1 MPGITISISIKN
13 GDLSEEDMNSNY
25 LRTNEQN
32 KVSEKLAFVNEN
44 MPYYLTEKKK
54 REKMQ
59 MSLTVTLKHRKCFPM
74 QVFVNCFSSL
84 K

>member
-32 KVSEKLAFVNEN
+32 KVSEKVLMKFSGTVH
-44 MPYYLTEKKK
+44 
-54 REKMQ
+54 
-59 MSLTVTLKHRKCFPM
+59 TVTEICDATERNEHPSFQNIKIPFA
-74 QVFVNCFSSL
+74 VNYPYRG
-84 K
+84 